1 MPFLLT
7 ACTGRAANPTQT
19 TVPPET
25 VNVSESTTEDLT
37 TIPSE
42 EPSSTPNEETLV
54 LSINGTVLNV
64 QWEENETTHEL
75 FAYVRNERITVNTTI
90 YGGFEQVGR
99 FV

>member
-1 MPFLLT
+1 M
-7 ACTGRAANPTQT
+7 
-19 TVPPET
+19 
-25 VNVSESTTEDLT
+25 
-37 TIPSE
+37 
-42 EPSSTPNEETLV
+42 